1 MNSLV
6 NKKIKPGRGGYSP
19 AEKKRERMKKE
30 LYTSYDEW
38 NDVLRKRK
46 FEIVERVP
54 EVGDYWLSG
63 CEVIAVEPVKLDDV
77 QNSSSFGKTYEAYKV
92 SYINAGCDDE
102 RDDSFYDYIAIETE
116 VAK

>member
-19 AEKKRERMKKE
+19 AEKERERMKKE

-46 FEIVERVP
+46 FELRFHVFQGI
-54 EVGDYWLSG
+54 
-63 CEVIAVEPVKLDDV
+63 
-77 QNSSSFGKTYEAYKV
+77 
-92 SYINAGCDDE
+92 
-102 RDDSFYDYIAIETE
+102 
-116 VAK
+116 